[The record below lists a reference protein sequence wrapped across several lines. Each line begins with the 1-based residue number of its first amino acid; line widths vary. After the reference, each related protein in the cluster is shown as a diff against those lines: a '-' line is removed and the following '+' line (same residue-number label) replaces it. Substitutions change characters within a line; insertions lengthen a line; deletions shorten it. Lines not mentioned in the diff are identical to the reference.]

1 MVTTYYTD
9 GSVRD
14 KNVDLAGYAKVLNN
28 NISLITEK
36 CDEKITHHQSSKT
49 EIEAIQLAISDA
61 KNHSDEA
68 VIYTDQKAI
77 SETPENYFDTDD
89 LEHITIKYVKSTH
102 SKSKT
107 NTMHQH
113 YALMIHNELNN
124 VPLSKKRSSKKSTIN
139 LLTKQANNIGEN
151 YEVRIKIDNSKI
163 REITNANIRV
173 YIKNVDTQQLLSIA
187 NINVRIEMN
196 KVYSRKKYNR
206 NLLKQVVSFLVEND
220 VTLSNV
226 IITLTSDVDVNFD
239 KYQSLK
245 QLKRSTAKVSK
256 DNNAVKLNN
265 DLSLQTLIYN
275 KLFKTEY
282 RVAFDNKKPF
292 TKKVKVIVRNGKGE
306 SYYGTLHFDKAVKDN
321 PRAMEN
327 VGRWNLLVLNQ
338 IKDWAKQQG
347 IPAEDITIECPVE
360 TELNFKK
367 SKNGLTIN
375 AIKGLPSNKDLTPEL
390 HKTIPFA
397 DLISGVN
404 LQKVK
409 SGKFA
414 TDLNDINLFSQDND
428 VDESELRASKILS
441 QRMVETVPEQIKKI
455 NTNKVTGFLIT
466 SDNKSNHFHSLGMY
480 LVNNNDATLAYYINT
495 CNEENGGKKLL
506 KKALGDLQELLS
518 NYSNSSSTIYVS
530 SSHKNLESSVGKH
543 SVYHSEWQSLINDH
557 DVTFKSTSC
566 NKDVDLKL
574 KDLTINDFYNIVS
587 EAKNR

>member
-36 CDEKITHHQSSKT
+36 CDEQITNHQSSKT
-49 EIEAIQLAISDA
+49 EIEAISLAINDA

-77 SETPENYFDTDD
+77 SETPENYFDAED
-89 LEHITIKYVKSTH
+89 LKHITIKYVKSTH
-102 SKSKT
+102 KKSTT

-151 YEVRIKIDNSKI
+151 YEIRIKIDNSKI
-163 REITNANIRV
+163 REVTKANIQVFIR
-173 YIKNVDTQQLLSIA
+173 NSNTDALAPIA
-187 NINVRIEMN
+187 NINVKIAMN

-226 IITLTSDVDVNFD
+226 VIKLVSDVDVNFD
-239 KYQSLK
+239 KYASLK
-245 QLKRSTAKVSK
+245 QLKQQGNLKIKNDKTAATLS
-256 DNNAVKLNN
+256 N

-275 KLFKTEY
+275 TLFKTEY
-282 RVAFDNKKPF
+282 RIAFDNKKPF

-306 SYYGTLHFDKAVKDN
+306 SYYGTLHFDKALKEN

-338 IKDWAKQQG
+338 IKEWAKQRG
-347 IPAEDITIECPVE
+347 IPATDITIECPAKPDFN
-360 TELNFKK
+360 LSKK
-367 SKNGLTIN
+367 GLVIQG
-375 AIKGLPSNKDLTPEL
+375 IKGLPSNKKLTNEIGKKL
-390 HKTIPFA
+390 PFA
-397 DLISGVN
+397 DLIYGVN

-409 SGKFA
+409 SSKFA
-414 TDLNDINLFSQDND
+414 TDLNDINILSQDND
-428 VDESELRASKILS
+428 VDESEFRASKILS
-441 QRMVETVPEQIKKI
+441 QRMIEGVPAQIKKN
-455 NTNKVTGFLIT
+455 NTLNVTGFLIT
-466 SDNKSNHFHSLGMY
+466 SDNKKNHFHSLGMY

-495 CNEENGGKKLL
+495 CNEENGGKQLL
-506 KKALGDLQELLS
+506 KKALSDLNDLLS

-530 SSHKNLESSVGKH
+530 STHKNLESSVGKH
-543 SVYHSEWQSLINDH
+543 SVYHSEWKSLINKH
-557 DVTFKSTSC
+557 HVTFKSTGC

-574 KDLTINDFYNIVS
+574 KELSINDFYNIVS